1 MPDLTEEEKKRLKL
15 ENAIRK
21 LELEFEREMNK
32 EKQPNPFDVKPRSKN
47 KGGGMAQRGLG
58 RAFKKGGRVK

>member
-1 MPDLTEEEKKRLKL
+1 
-15 ENAIRK
+15 
-21 LELEFEREMNK
+21 MNK
-32 EKQPNPFDVKPRSKN
+32 GKQPNPFDVKPRSKN